1 MAVLEAF
8 STPTSV
14 RDALNALQTRVRGV
28 QDYADLAGT
37 LKQLFR
43 EGILAAG
50 AETEHPLQ
58 NEAWGFGAPPVHIAM
73 LNDEARTAGF
83 ISAIEEAVRPSDI
96 VLDLGSGSGILAM
109 AAARAGA
116 RKVFAVE
123 ATAIQSAAR
132 ALFQAN
138 GLTER
143 ITLIPGW
150 STRIELPEKAD
161 LLVTEIF
168 GDDALEER
176 LLESVRDARRRLLKP
191 AARCIPARV
200 AVFGVPVS
208 IPVSVLSRHVF
219 TEGAAED
226 WRRTYDFNF
235 EPLVGSEEV
244 PSNIKTRPGEAREW
258 KQLSEPIL
266 LYETALAAIESAG
279 EEDFGSRGARHRLA
293 QIQSRPRQ
301 NLTATNRSARC
312 SELTAISNRLLA
324 THSHTLAASPQFR
337 FDGSRQQRP

>member
-1 MAVLEAF
+1 MSPDLVLRCASGLSLDLGDSGSVTVYHDGRKVRCGAHAMAVLEAF

-219 TEGAAED
+219 TEGGGRGLAPD
-226 WRRTYDFNF
+226 LRF
-235 EPLVGSEEV
+235 
-244 PSNIKTRPGEAREW
+244 
-258 KQLSEPIL
+258 QL
-266 LYETALAAIESAG
+266 
-279 EEDFGSRGARHRLA
+279 
-293 QIQSRPRQ
+293 
-301 NLTATNRSARC
+301 
-312 SELTAISNRLLA
+312 
-324 THSHTLAASPQFR
+324 
-337 FDGSRQQRP
+337 